1 MNQDL
6 TPPLPDDSAKTA
18 SDHAPETNSTA
29 TLPSPAP
36 RKNGKL
42 AKLRRFALRAAA
54 FLGVFVLFL
63 VVLVAAAGW
72 YTSRSQFCR
81 SCHIM
86 EPYYASWAA
95 SKHKDVSCIECHFAP
110 GLGGKVRGKMLG
122 LVQLAKYVTASAGP
136 RPAAEVPDASC
147 LRSGCHETRLL
158 SGRVDF
164 HNVNFDHTRHY
175 RDEGETLTATGAVA
189 EQVGEITHGIQLRC
203 TSCHS
208 QIVQGKHI
216 AVTES
221 TCFLCHFKN
230 QPFNEGLSACTHCH
244 QIPTKEYDLGGGV
257 KFTHELAYQKGVD
270 CVNCHLDVV
279 RGKGEVP
286 QERCLVCHNR
296 ENDLSKIKDFKFM
309 HAKHVSEHK
318 VDCLDCHLRIEHS
331 LDKRKVEH
339 MAGDCT
345 NCHPDHHQE
354 QVKMFEGVGEKS
366 VTEHAGSMWAARVGC
381 PTCHRVKEVSNTGSV
396 LWKSS
401 AEVCSMCHEA
411 TETERLQKYH
421 EQLRAALPA
430 LEDGVGRARKA
441 LSSAELP
448 SDRAEA
454 IPKELDAVEHDLA
467 FLRVGND
474 IHNIHFASKLE
485 LKLLD
490 RIAAVCKELKID
502 EPKIELSPPVKEWK

>member
-1 MNQDL
+1 MIQDPASPP
-6 TPPLPDDSAKTA
+6 TPESENSANGV
-18 SDHAPETNSTA
+18 APALKSPP
-29 TLPSPAP
+29 TLPPKRSKF
-36 RKNGKL
+36 RQ
-42 AKLRRFALRAAA
+42 FAVRAGI
-54 FLGVFVLFL
+54 FLGTLVLFL
-63 VVLVAAAGW
+63 FVLVAMAGW
-72 YTSRSQFCR
+72 YTSRSEFCR

-110 GLGGKVRGKMLG
+110 GLGGKLRGKMLG

-136 RPAAEVPDASC
+136 RPAAEIPDASC

-164 HNVNFDHTRHY
+164 HNVHFDHNRHY
-175 RDEGETLTATGAVA
+175 RLEDETPKIEGDSSKDA
-189 EQVGEITHGIQLRC
+189 EVVSRGIRLRC

-208 QIVQGKHI
+208 QIVQGNHI

-230 QPFNEGLSACTHCH
+230 QPFNEGLGACTHCH
-244 QIPTKEYDLGGGV
+244 QIPDKQYDLGGGV
-257 KFTHELAYQKGVD
+257 KFTHELAYSKGVD
-270 CVNCHLDVV
+270 CLNCHVDVI

-296 ENDLSKIKDFKFM
+296 ENDLAKIKDFKFM
-309 HAKHVSEHK
+309 HAMHVSEHK
-318 VDCLDCHLRIEHS
+318 IDCLDCHLRIEHS
-331 LDKRKVEH
+331 LDKQKLKH
-339 MAGDCT
+339 MAGDCSS
-345 NCHPDHHQE
+345 CHPSHHQE

-366 VTEHAGSMWAARVGC
+366 LSEHAGSMWAARVGC
-381 PTCHRVKEVSNTGSV
+381 PTCHRVKEVSATGSV

-411 TETERLQKYH
+411 AEVERLQTYH
-421 EQLRAALPA
+421 AQLRAALPT
-430 LEDGVGRARKA
+430 LEDGVARARKA
-441 LSSAELP
+441 LPSAELP
-448 SDRAEA
+448 SERAAEISQELAA
-454 IPKELDAVEHDLA
+454 IGHDLA

-485 LKLLD
+485 LKLRD
-490 RIAAVCKELKID
+490 RIAAVCRDLKI
-502 EPKIELSPPVKEWK
+502 EAPQVELAPPRKEWK